1 MKNPQLPLG
10 LSDSRLLRQLAYVDG
25 AWEDAAD
32 GARLE
37 VDDPATAAVVAT
49 VPCFGAADTTAAI
62 DAAERA
68 FAPWRDTAA
77 YERHRLL
84 HRMAHLMRDHQA
96 DLALIMSLEQ
106 GKPLAESVAE
116 IEQSARYYEWF
127 AEEARRHGGE
137 IIPGNGPGHEL
148 QARREP
154 IGVAVAITPWNFPAS
169 MIARKAGAAL
179 AAGCTLVV
187 KPAEATPLSA
197 LAQAEL
203 FDRAGAPPGVIN
215 VITGA
220 PQLIGAVLTAD
231 PRVRKLSF
239 TGSTAVGRL
248 LMQQCAGTLKRLSLE
263 LGGNAPFIVF
273 ADADLDAAVEGALAS
288 RLRNAGQT
296 CVSANRILVE
306 REVAEPFI
314 QRLAERAAAWRM
326 GRFDEPGTQAGPLIN
341 DAAVAK
347 VQALVAQALEAG
359 ARLCTGGQLH
369 ARGGRFWQ
377 PTVLADVTADMRV
390 AREESFGPVAPVLS
404 FADETEAVAM
414 ANATEYGLAAYV
426 YTRDLGRCQ
435 RLQRSLEVGMLAF
448 NQAFVASE
456 TAPFGG
462 VKASGF
468 GREGSH
474 LGLAEYQQVKLVAI
488 RSDPHPPQA
497 AATVDRPAPAF
508 AAAGPRRSPA
518 PDGPYRPLDGPQPLP
533 PSVVKAN
540 DAPAASADAAPQA
553 GMPQRLPP
561 EPVRVAAPAPP
572 GDLRAPPA
580 GLSQPL
586 PARRLARW
594 PS

>member
-1 MKNPQLPLG
+1 MTTSALPVA
-10 LSDSRLLRQLAYVDG
+10 LSDSRLLRQHAYVG
-25 AWEDAAD
+25 GRWVEAAE
-32 GARLE
+32 GARFD
-37 VDDPATAAVVAT
+37 VDDPATGAIVAT
-49 VPCFGAADTTAAI
+49 VPSFGAADTTAAI

-68 FAPWRDTAA
+68 FATWRDSAA
-77 YERHRLL
+77 YDRYRLL
-84 HRMAHLMRDHQA
+84 HRVAHLMRDHQA

-106 GKPLAESVAE
+106 GKPIAESAAE

-203 FDRAGAPPGVIN
+203 FDRAGAPAGVIN

-220 PQLIGAVLTAD
+220 PQTIGAVLTAD

-296 CVSANRILVE
+296 CVSANRILVQ
-306 REVAEPFI
+306 REVAEAFI
-314 QRLAERAAAWRM
+314 QRLAERAATWRM
-326 GRFDEPGTQAGPLIN
+326 GRFDEPGAQAGPLIN
-341 DAAVAK
+341 DAALAK
-347 VQALVAQALEAG
+347 VQALVAQAVQAG
-359 ARLCTGGQLH
+359 ARLCTGGQVH

-377 PTVLADVTADMRV
+377 PTVLADVTPQMRV
-390 AREESFGPVAPVLS
+390 AQEEGFGPVAPVLS
-404 FADETEAVAM
+404 FDDEAQAVAL
-414 ANATEYGLAAYV
+414 ANDTDYGLAAYV

-435 RLQRSLEVGMLAF
+435 RLQRALEVGMLAF

-488 RSDPHPPQA
+488 SSEARAPELAQARSAVAAPVVQPQPLKVPA
-497 AATVDRPAPAF
+497 A
-508 AAAGPRRSPA
+508 SQ
-518 PDGPYRPLDGPQPLP
+518 PYRPLDGPQPLP
-533 PSVVKAN
+533 FGMVV
-540 DAPAASADAAPQA
+540 APEAMEVGAAAP
-553 GMPQRLPP
+553 GTPRRLPL
-561 EPVRVAAPAPP
+561 EPVRIDTGGASSAAGPM
-572 GDLRAPPA
+572 
-580 GLSQPL
+580 PL
-586 PARRLARW
+586 PTASTFPARRLPRW

>member
-1 MKNPQLPLG
+1 MTTPSLPVA
-10 LSDSRLLRQLAYVDG
+10 LSDSRLLRLGAYVDG
-25 AWEDAAD
+25 AWTDASD
-32 GARLE
+32 GARLD
-37 VDDPATAAVVAT
+37 VDDPATGAVVAA
-49 VPCFGAADTTAAI
+49 VPSFGAADTTAAV

-68 FAPWRDTAA
+68 FATWRDSAA
-77 YERHRLL
+77 YDRYRLL
-84 HRMAHLMRDHQA
+84 HRVAHLMREHQV

-106 GKPLAESVAE
+106 GKPLVESAAE

-137 IIPGNGPGHEL
+137 IIPGKGPGHEML
-148 QARREP
+148 ARREP

-203 FDRAGAPPGVIN
+203 FDRAGAPAGVIN

-220 PQLIGAVLTAD
+220 PQIIGSVLTAD

-296 CVSANRILVE
+296 CVSANRILVQ

-314 QRLAERAAAWRM
+314 QRLAARAAAWRM

-347 VQALVAQALEAG
+347 VQALVAQALQAG

-369 ARGGRFWQ
+369 ERGGRFWQ
-377 PTVLADVTADMRV
+377 PTVLADVTPRMRV
-390 AREESFGPVAPVLS
+390 AQEESFGPVAPVLS
-404 FADETEAVAM
+404 FADEAEAVAL
-414 ANATEYGLAAYV
+414 ANDTEYGLAAYV

-435 RLQRSLEVGMLAF
+435 RLQRDLEVGMLAF

-488 RSDPHPPQA
+488 SSDARASQR
-497 AATVDRPAPAF
+497 AATSAEPAPALE
-508 AAAGPRRSPA
+508 GVRPTRSPA
-518 PDGPYRPLDGPQPLP
+518 SDEPYRPLDGPQALP
-533 PSVVKAN
+533 TMIVKTGEVTAYG
-540 DAPAASADAAPQA
+540 DGSASPP
-553 GMPQRLPP
+553 GGPQRLPP
-561 EPVRVAAPAPP
+561 EPVWAVAAGPP
-572 GDLRAPPA
+572 GDTGLRPA
-580 GLSQPL
+580 GPPQKP
-586 PARRLARW
+586 PERRLPRW